1 MATMNRENEIKL
13 SDLSTEMEVELNEIL
28 GLITAQK
35 LLTTAIDERLVLL
48 ADAVANM
55 QRALNTDKP

>member
-1 MATMNRENEIKL
+1 MTREKEIKL

-28 GLITAQK
+28 GLVTAQK
-35 LLTTAIDERLVLL
+35 ILTASIDERLVLL

-55 QRALNTDKP
+55 QRALNADKP

>member
-48 ADAVANM
+48 TDAVANM
-55 QRALNTDKP
+55 QRALNADKP

>member
-1 MATMNRENEIKL
+1 MTRENEIKL

-28 GLITAQK
+28 GLVTAQK
-35 LLTTAIDERLVLL
+35 ILTASIDERLVLL

-55 QRALNTDKP
+55 QRALAADKP

>member
-55 QRALNTDKP
+55 QRALNADKP

>member
-35 LLTTAIDERLVLL
+35 ILTASIDERLVLL

-55 QRALNTDKP
+55 QRALNADKP